1 MVVSCAANRRFSH
14 PTDRATDS
22 GDACLIVATSKPGPA
37 AGFCAEA
44 PVTTHSTNPGQ
55 IFIPLLYDAAK
66 LLNWNSVSLSP
77 TLDTPAIETSPEQPK
92 RPKVGFVSLG
102 CPKNLV
108 DSEVMM
114 GLLHRGGAELTPRAE
129 DAEILVINTCSFI
142 DSAKQESVDTI
153 LEMVQHKIGNGGK
166 AQRLIVAGCLV
177 ERYRD
182 EIRKN
187 IPEVDAVVGT
197 GELEAILE
205 AAGLNRPTPAENNS
219 PFAILTTAQIE
230 RHASAVNQHSRPET
244 DSPQLHHEAT
254 RSVSPDAHSRP
265 EGDAREQAGRFSR
278 EAWDGATAA
287 LPSYLYS
294 DETPRILTT
303 PRASAYIK
311 IAEGCDHPCSFCIIP
326 QLRGKFRSRPLAS
339 IVAEAQ
345 SLIAQGVREI
355 TLIGQ
360 DTTCYGEDLP
370 PQLLAHTAKH
380 IEHSSGPLGLTEEPT
395 VLRRPELADLL
406 DALAPLSGL
415 KWLRF
420 LYAYPNKVTTRLL
433 ESIARH
439 DNVAKYLDVPL
450 QHASANVLRRM
461 KRGGSADRFLQII
474 DKARSIVPGL
484 VLRTSFI
491 VGFPGETEA
500 DFEELMAFIQAA
512 KIDWLGVFSY
522 SDEEGA
528 EAFGLP
534 SETKVPKRTIEARRR
549 KLMKLQQKISK
560 KARKQ
565 WVGRELDILVE
576 GESEETELL
585 WQGRS
590 LDQAP
595 EIDGKV
601 LINDFGPHE
610 VLVPGTFY
618 RAEITESHDY
628 DVVAK
633 IIE

>member
-1 MVVSCAANRRFSH
+1 MT
-14 PTDRATDS
+14 P
-22 GDACLIVATSKPGPA
+22 VATFEPSA
-37 AGFCAEA
+37 A
-44 PVTTHSTNPGQ
+44 
-55 IFIPLLYDAAK
+55 AAD
-66 LLNWNSVSLSP
+66 
-77 TLDTPAIETSPEQPK
+77 TTPARHDATIA
-92 RPKVGFVSLG
+92 RPKIGFVSLG

-114 GLLHRGGAELTPRAE
+114 GLLDRAGADLTARAE
-129 DAEILVINTCSFI
+129 DAEILVVNTCSFI
-142 DSAKQESVDTI
+142 DSAKQESVNAI
-153 LEMVQHKIGNGGK
+153 LEMVQHKVANGGR
-166 AQRLIVAGCLV
+166 AQRLVVAGCLV

-205 AAGLNRPTPAENNS
+205 AAGLQRPAPAPVSNS
-219 PFAILTTAQIE
+219 PFTVLTSLQVASLDSGEATQIH
-230 RHASAVNQHSRPET
+230 RAHSAVQQHSRPE
-244 DSPQLHHEAT
+244 SNGSQLRNVAEVAASSAADQQAAT
-254 RSVSPDAHSRP
+254 QTWVDAVNDVADFGPAAHPSAQPASRP
-265 EGDAREQAGRFSR
+265 EGDAREAAGRFSR
-278 EAWDGATAA
+278 ESWDGATAA

-294 DETPRILTT
+294 EVTPRLLTT
-303 PRASAYIK
+303 ARASAYIK

-326 QLRGKFRSRPLAS
+326 QLRGKFRSRPVGS
-339 IVAEAQ
+339 IVAEARQ
-345 SLIAQGVREI
+345 LVAQGVREI

-360 DTTCYGEDLP
+360 DTTCYGEDLAP
-370 PQLLAHTAKH
+370 NPENGGQPGT
-380 IEHSSGPLGLTEEPT
+380 
-395 VLRRPELADLL
+395 RPELADLL
-406 DALAPLSGL
+406 DALAPLPGL

-474 DKARSIVPGL
+474 DKARKIVPGL

-500 DFEELMAFIQAA
+500 DFEELCHFVTAA
-512 KIDWLGVFSY
+512 RFDWLGVFSY

-528 EAFGLP
+528 KAFDLGDKIP
-534 SETKVPKRTIEARRR
+534 RRTIEARRR
-549 KLMKLQQKISK
+549 KLMRLQNRISR
-560 KARKQ
+560 KAKTA
-565 WVGRELDILVE
+565 WIGREVEILVE
-576 GESEETELL
+576 GPSEETELL
-585 WQGRS
+585 WQGRT

-595 EIDGKV
+595 EIDGVV
-601 LINDFGPHE
+601 LINDFGSHE
-610 VLVPGTFY
+610 ALVPGTFY

-628 DVVAK
+628 DVVAR
-633 IIE
+633 ILD

>member
-1 MVVSCAANRRFSH
+1 
-14 PTDRATDS
+14 
-22 GDACLIVATSKPGPA
+22 
-37 AGFCAEA
+37 
-44 PVTTHSTNPGQ
+44 
-55 IFIPLLYDAAK
+55 
-66 LLNWNSVSLSP
+66 
-77 TLDTPAIETSPEQPK
+77 
-92 RPKVGFVSLG
+92 VGFVSLG

-129 DAEILVINTCSFI
+129 DADILVVNTCSFI

-153 LEMVQHKIGNGGK
+153 LEMVAHKVGQGGR
-166 AQRLIVAGCLV
+166 AQKLIVAGCLV

-205 AAGLNRPTPAENNS
+205 AAGLNRPVAEVSTS

-230 RHASAVNQHSRPET
+230 RHASAVNQHSRPESNSAQIVNET
-244 DSPQLHHEAT
+244 S
-254 RSVSPDAHSRP
+254 SRP
-265 EGDAREQAGRFSR
+265 EGDAREAAGRFSR
-278 EAWDGATAA
+278 EGWDGATAA
-287 LPSYLYS
+287 LPTYLYTA
-294 DETPRILTT
+294 DTPRILTT

-326 QLRGKFRSRPLAS
+326 QLRGKFRSRPLDS
-339 IVAEAQ
+339 IVRETQ
-345 SLIAQGVREI
+345 QLIAQGVREI

-370 PQLLAHTAKH
+370 KDEATGK
-380 IEHSSGPLGLTEEPT
+380 
-395 VLRRPELADLL
+395 RPELADLL
-406 DALAPLSGL
+406 DALAPLTGL

-420 LYAYPNKVTTRLL
+420 LYAYPNKITTRLL

-439 DNVAKYLDVPL
+439 ENVAKYLDVPL

-474 DKARSIVPGL
+474 EKARAIVPGL

-491 VGFPGETEA
+491 VGFPGETDA
-500 DFEELMAFIQAA
+500 DFEELCDFVKAA
-512 KIDWLGVFSY
+512 KFDWLGVFSY

-528 EAFGLP
+528 GAFELDA
-534 SETKVPKRTIEARRR
+534 KVPKRTIESRRR
-549 KLMKLQQKISK
+549 KLMRLQQTISR

-565 WVGRELDILVE
+565 WIGRVVDVLVE

-585 WQGRS
+585 WQGRT
-590 LDQAP
+590 LDMAP

-610 VLVPGTFY
+610 ELVPGTFY
-618 RAEITESHDY
+618 RAEITEAHDY
-628 DVVAK
+628 DVVAT
-633 IIE
+633 ILE